1 MGAAPAAVCPRC
13 GGRLSAPIAT
23 SPAPMSARGRVRWVA
38 TPPPNSP
45 VTLSTGGRQ
54 PAAASPTPSYP
65 VNPGWGLWQ
74 EAADVDAD
82 ERPSVIERWAFRA
95 PGLLLATAVLYAA
108 ACGAELIRFLLLV
121 YNRTHLIPLWAGF
134 VSDALVWLTSPA
146 AIVLAAIS
154 APAAVCRLIVDRAA
168 VFDVVGRSDPRS
180 ARSLAL
186 GCLVPVVNWV
196 YPGVFLTEIDRAG
209 AIPAAHRF
217 TSAVRGWWALWLLG
231 WAMLLGQLALR
242 RVDGLQAAA
251 DAVLFSAVTDLVAA
265 AVAVATAVVFR
276 RIRDEA
282 IEGGPRRL
290 RRWVISV
297 EGDAMVDKATPGAIA
312 PIRGVDAADPDAP
325 AGSTSDPDVPA
336 PAPSG
341 VGTERI

>member
-1 MGAAPAAVCPRC
+1 M
-13 GGRLSAPIAT
+13 
-23 SPAPMSARGRVRWVA
+23 RWVA
-38 TPPPNSP
+38 TPPPNSS
-45 VTLSTGGRQ
+45 VALSTGTRQ
-54 PAAASPTPSYP
+54 TAAVSPTPTYP
-65 VNPGWGLWQ
+65 GNPGWGLWQ
-74 EAADVDAD
+74 STEDAD
-82 ERPSVIERWAFRA
+82 ERDDRPSMIERWAYRA

-108 ACGAELIRFLLLV
+108 AAAAELIRYLLLA
-121 YNRTHLIPLWAGF
+121 YNRTHLIPLWVGF
-134 VSDALVWLTSPA
+134 VSDALVWLASPA
-146 AIVLAAIS
+146 AIVLAAVS
-154 APAAVCRLIVDRAA
+154 AAAAVCRLIVDRAA

-180 ARSLAL
+180 ARALAL

-209 AIPAAHRF
+209 AIPTAHRF
-217 TSAVRGWWALWLLG
+217 TSAIRWWWALWVLG
-231 WAMLLGQLALR
+231 WAMFLGQLALR

-251 DAVLFSAVTDLVAA
+251 NAVLFSAVTDLVAA

-312 PIRGVDAADPDAP
+312 PIRGVDAPHPDASDS
-325 AGSTSDPDVPA
+325 STSDSDVPA
-336 PAPSG
+336 SAPSP